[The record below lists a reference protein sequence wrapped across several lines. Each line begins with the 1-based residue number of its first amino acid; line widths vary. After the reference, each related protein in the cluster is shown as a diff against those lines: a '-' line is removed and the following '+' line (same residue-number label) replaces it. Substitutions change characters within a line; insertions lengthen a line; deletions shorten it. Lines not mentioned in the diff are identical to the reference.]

1 MIKKTTIKKISYLK
15 KSKEKEWDE
24 KKNKKKLK
32 QIKTIKGNIIIVEF
46 LLHYFFYQNNTIFTF
61 SYAK

>member
-1 MIKKTTIKKISYLK
+1 MIKKISYLIWKNQK
-15 KSKEKEWDE
+15 KRNEM

>member
-1 MIKKTTIKKISYLK
+1 MKKKI
-15 KSKEKEWDE
+15 
-24 KKNKKKLK
+24 KKKLK